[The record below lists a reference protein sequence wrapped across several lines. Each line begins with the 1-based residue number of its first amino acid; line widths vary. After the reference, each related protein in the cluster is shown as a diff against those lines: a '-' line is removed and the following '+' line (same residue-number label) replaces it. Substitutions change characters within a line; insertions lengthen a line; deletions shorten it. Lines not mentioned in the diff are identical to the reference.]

1 MKIALCNHKM
11 TLKYNNQEKEWSY
24 LVERNRTP
32 IRTAE
37 TVLEYIKM
45 TKDERDA
52 AKDVGGYF
60 GGWLKNGLRR
70 SGCVECRSF
79 GMLHEA
85 LWLLLLELLQRS
97 AQCSFAFGVRCLWR

>member
-37 TVLEYIKM
+37 TLSE
-45 TKDERDA
+45 
-52 AKDVGGYF
+52 
-60 GGWLKNGLRR
+60 
-70 SGCVECRSF
+70 
-79 GMLHEA
+79 
-85 LWLLLLELLQRS
+85 QRKLFS
-97 AQCSFAFGVRCLWR
+97 NI